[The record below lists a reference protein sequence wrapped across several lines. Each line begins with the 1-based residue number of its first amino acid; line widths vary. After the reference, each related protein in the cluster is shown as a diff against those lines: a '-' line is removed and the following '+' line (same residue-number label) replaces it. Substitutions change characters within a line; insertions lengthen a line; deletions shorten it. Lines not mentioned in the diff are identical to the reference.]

1 MRVFSMHLLNDLFA
15 AHRGDAGISV
25 RSAMRRIA
33 EEGSGILVVIRN
45 EEDDKSLVER
55 IHHYEM
61 EDAGIERGSA
71 EETSVDWRTTGT
83 GAQILADLGVRKLR
97 ILGAPK
103 KYLGLSGYDLEV
115 IDYVTC
121 D

>member
-1 MRVFSMHLLNDLFA
+1 
-15 AHRGDAGISV
+15 
-25 RSAMRRIA
+25 
-33 EEGSGILVVIRN
+33 
-45 EEDDKSLVER
+45 
-55 IHHYEM
+55 M
-61 EDAGIERGSA
+61 EDSGIERSPA
-71 EETSVDWRTTGT
+71 DESQVDWRTTGT

-115 IDYVTC
+115 VEYVTC